1 MVDVARREVEQLR
14 SEVRQQE
21 AAVGRES
28 NQHVL
33 INWLQEAV
41 EQLQREVRTMQTNSG
56 KNRRAG
62 NEDKFPEVRGDI
74 ADIRKEQLSLRVRE
88 EKNAARLDDIDQ
100 QLKHVQQGETMA
112 LQAVRE
118 LKLKVILFYQSLKCL
133 CLTARQ
139 SDPLNHH
146 LILLFTYFLQKSTK
160 SFMLLFFFSHSWT
173 TEIAKLSVEGEHEI
187 II

>member
-1 MVDVARREVEQLR
+1 MADVGRREVEQLR

-56 KNRRAG
+56 KNSRPG

-74 ADIRKEQLSLRVRE
+74 ADIRKDQLSLRVRE
-88 EKNAARLDDIDQ
+88 ERNAARLDDIDQ

-118 LKLKVILFYQSLKCL
+118 LKLKVIFCFHSLSLLAGQPVRTTQPSLNFTFYLF
-133 CLTARQ
+133 LTKLHQ
-139 SDPLNHH
+139 
-146 LILLFTYFLQKSTK
+146 ILDAIGFLATAGLQR
-160 SFMLLFFFSHSWT
+160 
-173 TEIAKLSVEGEHEI
+173 
-187 II
+187 